1 MSETDPAWYELRN
14 ALYAQE
20 YERSV
25 ALVENRP
32 ELVHLVNGIGETVL
46 HFLAVEND
54 QAGVFWLHSRGADIN
69 TKNSFGEPV
78 LFEVAAL
85 GYKELF
91 TRLVAAGADPFTAGA
106 DGQGLV
112 DYLSE
117 FENEDM
123 ATWVRSQIPGI

>member
-1 MSETDPAWYELRN
+1 MLGAREGLITQKQDAMLEQRGADLGEEPII
-14 ALYAQE
+14 
-20 YERSV
+20 
-25 ALVENRP
+25 
-32 ELVHLVNGIGETVL
+32 VHGIGETVL
-46 HFLAVEND
+46 HFLAVETD
-54 QAGVFWLHSRGADIN
+54 QAGVFCNDSAGADIN

>member
-32 ELVHLVNGIGETVL
+32 ELVHLVNGI
-46 HFLAVEND
+46 
-54 QAGVFWLHSRGADIN
+54 
-69 TKNSFGEPV
+69 GEPV